1 MPPESRTNTS
11 PRPGRL
17 ITRPGG
23 RQGGTGA
30 SAAVRRAGRASGPNR
45 TGPARRPTRC
55 TFLLITGCVA
65 SPATAGA
72 VAAATVAIS
81 VRVLSIISLTY
92 FSGLG
97 SHH

>member
-1 MPPESRTNTS
+1 
-11 PRPGRL
+11 
-17 ITRPGG
+17 
-23 RQGGTGA
+23 
-30 SAAVRRAGRASGPNR
+30 
-45 TGPARRPTRC
+45 
-55 TFLLITGCVA
+55 VA

-97 SHH
+97 NHH